1 MEAAGHP
8 TGRFFF
14 ARSPRLTPPLD
25 LAKLEADDPA
35 VPAASEGAPAAFGFD
50 AAPDDQLGRAPVDGV
65 DDPGIAILGGAPAAG
80 RPGGGAGI
88 LLRRRVGPVG
98 PAGVA
103 TFEQA
108 ISRLGEIVDSLEE
121 GEQPLEE
128 SIALFEEGMTL
139 AKSSQE
145 ILDRA
150 ERRIEE
156 LLGVDGQGKPVVRE
170 IEPD

>member
-1 MEAAGHP
+1 VLRVV
-8 TGRFFF
+8 TRKLDKGR
-14 ARSPRLTPPLD
+14 A
-25 LAKLEADDPA
+25 EADGEG
-35 VPAASEGAPAAFGFD
+35 VPSASVVSG
-50 AAPDDQLGRAPVDGV
+50 GV
-65 DDPGIAILGGAPAAG
+65 VSGGVVSG
-80 RPGGGAGI
+80 SVVSGSV
-88 LLRRRVGPVG
+88 L
-98 PAGVA
+98 

-108 ISRLGEIVDSLEE
+108 IARLGEIVDSLEE

-170 IEPD
+170 MEPD

>member
-1 MEAAGHP
+1 MATRKLDRTQPDADAGGAAAAAS
-8 TGRFFF
+8 
-14 ARSPRLTPPLD
+14 ARSGT
-25 LAKLEADDPA
+25 
-35 VPAASEGAPAAFGFD
+35 EG
-50 AAPDDQLGRAPVDGV
+50 V
-65 DDPGIAILGGAPAAG
+65 
-80 RPGGGAGI
+80 
-88 LLRRRVGPVG
+88 
-98 PAGVA
+98 

-108 ISRLGEIVDSLEE
+108 IARLGEIVESLEE

>member
-1 MEAAGHP
+1 VAS
-8 TGRFFF
+8 R
-14 ARSPRLTPPLD
+14 
-25 LAKLEADDPA
+25 KLEPA
-35 VPAASEGAPAAFGFD
+35 RIEPESAPGEAK
-50 AAPDDQLGRAPVDGV
+50 APVSV
-65 DDPGIAILGGAPAAG
+65 KS
-80 RPGGGAGI
+80 
-88 LLRRRVGPVG
+88 
-98 PAGVA
+98 
-103 TFEQA
+103 FEQA
-108 ISRLGEIVDSLEE
+108 ISRLGEIVESLEE

-156 LLGVDGQGKPVVRE
+156 LLGVDAQGKPVVRE

>member
-1 MEAAGHP
+1 MEKVRGEPGGDAASAGSDAAAGG
-8 TGRFFF
+8 T
-14 ARSPRLTPPLD
+14 
-25 LAKLEADDPA
+25 LA
-35 VPAASEGAPAAFGFD
+35 AA
-50 AAPDDQLGRAPVDGV
+50 AAPTA
-65 DDPGIAILGGAPAAG
+65 AILGGAPGEAA
-80 RPGGGAGI
+80 
-88 LLRRRVGPVG
+88 L
-98 PAGVA
+98 

-108 ISRLGEIVDSLEE
+108 IARLGDIVDSLEE

-156 LLGVDGQGKPVVRE
+156 LLGVDSQGKPIVRE

>member
-1 MEAAGHP
+1 MVLLVLGRNSTFGVRVATRKLERAQADAGAGGAAGTP
-8 TGRFFF
+8 P
-14 ARSPRLTPPLD
+14 ARSGT
-25 LAKLEADDPA
+25 EA
-35 VPAASEGAPAAFGFD
+35 VS
-50 AAPDDQLGRAPVDGV
+50 
-65 DDPGIAILGGAPAAG
+65 
-80 RPGGGAGI
+80 
-88 LLRRRVGPVG
+88 
-98 PAGVA
+98 
-103 TFEQA
+103 FEQA
-108 ISRLGEIVDSLEE
+108 IARLGEIVESLEE

-156 LLGVDGQGKPVVRE
+156 LLGVDAQGKPVVRE